1 LGFIFA
7 LVLEVGAIF
16 GVGYYA
22 LNTDINNVFTMFGM
36 TNEDANGKQYINT
49 DTSTGGVTTA
59 LELVSKLQEM
69 VSGIGAVTLKD
80 MEELFPAMDSLTET
94 IYTSLGAYVEINE
107 TELEQQQFMD
117 LPTYIQ
123 NLVMAIQPAGIM
135 ENLGMGDALDGN
147 AIVKAIIAGNEA
159 SYVTSEQ
166 VSYPLYYDEY
176 TYDEDLGKYYRTLPV
191 SGEDS
196 FPYELESV
204 ASQLLVKTTKK
215 TSGGKTIYRLYFYQ
229 VEDGVSV
236 QSDEASESEA
246 ATATNYKYYA
256 VKSEN
261 GSYIYSRDYEY
272 YAEYGKDAVTGRK
285 NSDGEWEVKPAL
297 TGNYY
302 YDADGNKVIVKPIT
316 LATLASNA
324 TEPLNDMLVSDLFD
338 GQEIISEIF
347 GETSLGDLISGNVD
361 FEALINDLKLSTV
374 IDIAPTNTVLAYLGY
389 KVSNVTAVTGES
401 YAYTATYNLGDGAT
415 VECFIETETKN
426 GGEVISN
433 VYYYDGTNKVNV
445 ECCTVN
451 GIADAV
457 DGIAI
462 TSIMEVKAD
471 DAIMAYLGF
480 GISSITEAAG
490 DGYTHT
496 ATLRV
501 DDSHV
506 QAYVVT
512 NQSGVITSV
521 YYYENNEKV
530 MVGGTTIDG
539 LNDKV
544 SSLTEELTI
553 GDVITIDPDDS
564 FMSKLGGYKI
574 AEVGSA
580 VDEFTIDDF
589 MTVDASD
596 AIMMYISYG
605 ITGLDEGKVSGDYTI
620 FTGTDSNGNVVYIK
634 TTKNGD
640 AYEIVGFYSDET
652 LTSQTEIDATNING
666 VGDRV
671 SGLCD
676 NLTLGEIVKG
686 IDDTNKVL
694 YAIKDSTINQIPTAI
709 QNLAIQEIYSDN
721 IYKDGDTARK
731 IYKVDSLA
739 EFNANYLYYI
749 KVGEDKFEFVKI
761 GDLERG
767 KLTLE
772 VFENTYQE
780 AEYYTYGAPSSTWKF
795 MLYREDVGEHGE
807 VGEKIYSVNDLGD
820 LMGNVTTNINGA
832 TIQDLQDAGI
842 ITESIDQEV
851 PIYKSE
857 DGYTYYLQ
865 VANKCTIDQL
875 IKSISLMLEQGYIN
889 ARMNIDPYRTQS
901 LSNTSS
907 QNEESDEDAS
917 SEDAGSENKDE

>member
-1 LGFIFA
+1 
-7 LVLEVGAIF
+7 
-16 GVGYYA
+16 
-22 LNTDINNVFTMFGM
+22 
-36 TNEDANGKQYINT
+36 
-49 DTSTGGVTTA
+49 
-59 LELVSKLQEM
+59 
-69 VSGIGAVTLKD
+69 
-80 MEELFPAMDSLTET
+80 
-94 IYTSLGAYVEINE
+94 
-107 TELEQQQFMD
+107 
-117 LPTYIQ
+117 
-123 NLVMAIQPAGIM
+123 
-135 ENLGMGDALDGN
+135 
-147 AIVKAIIAGNEA
+147 
-159 SYVTSEQ
+159 
-166 VSYPLYYDEY
+166 
-176 TYDEDLGKYYRTLPV
+176 
-191 SGEDS
+191 
-196 FPYELESV
+196 
-204 ASQLLVKTTKK
+204 
-215 TSGGKTIYRLYFYQ
+215 
-229 VEDGVSV
+229 
-236 QSDEASESEA
+236 
-246 ATATNYKYYA
+246 
-256 VKSEN
+256 
-261 GSYIYSRDYEY
+261 
-272 YAEYGKDAVTGRK
+272 
-285 NSDGEWEVKPAL
+285 
-297 TGNYY
+297 
-302 YDADGNKVIVKPIT
+302 
-316 LATLASNA
+316 
-324 TEPLNDMLVSDLFD
+324 
-338 GQEIISEIF
+338 
-347 GETSLGDLISGNVD
+347 
-361 FEALINDLKLSTV
+361 
-374 IDIAPTNTVLAYLGY
+374 
-389 KVSNVTAVTGES
+389 
-401 YAYTATYNLGDGAT
+401 
-415 VECFIETETKN
+415 
-426 GGEVISN
+426 
-433 VYYYDGTNKVNV
+433 
-445 ECCTVN
+445 
-451 GIADAV
+451 
-457 DGIAI
+457 
-462 TSIMEVKAD
+462 
-471 DAIMAYLGF
+471 
-480 GISSITEAAG
+480 
-490 DGYTHT
+490 
-496 ATLRV
+496 
-501 DDSHV
+501 
-506 QAYVVT
+506 
-512 NQSGVITSV
+512 
-521 YYYENNEKV
+521 